1 MPGKTKGRLARGGPS
16 CSCAEAI
23 HTHLLGS
30 GADPEAVAE
39 IMKGNPARFALV
51 LLLLATWAVARPKKE
66 DKVDPRLKQIHTI
79 FLQGAF
85 TAMKVVQDNRAE
97 IEKGSCLK
105 LAENADTADAVV
117 KLSYTPGG
125 TEKISTAGIMNPDA
139 AITQVQPY
147 HTALELSVR
156 EGAKMK
162 RIWDKHVDLER
173 GPEASRPGVLRL
185 MDLLRHDACDGR

>member
-1 MPGKTKGRLARGGPS
+1 
-16 CSCAEAI
+16 
-23 HTHLLGS
+23 
-30 GADPEAVAE
+30 
-39 IMKGNPARFALV
+39 MKRNMGRFAIV

-85 TAMKVVQDNRAE
+85 TAMKVVQDNRAD
-97 IEKGSCLK
+97 IEKESCLK
-105 LAENADTADAVV
+105 LAESADAADAIV
-117 KLSYTPGG
+117 KVSYTPGG

-139 AITQVQPY
+139 AITQAQPY

-156 EGAKMK
+156 EGTK
-162 RIWDKHVDLER
+162 RKKIWDRHVDLDR
-173 GPEASRPGVLRL
+173 GPEGTRPGVLRL